1 MSDMTNPHDRL
12 IRETLQNKEDAI
24 SFFKNSLPE
33 KVIELLDL
41 KRLELTQSSFISEN
55 LKEEQ
60 TDLLFQIP
68 LKSGKKANVYLL
80 FEHKSYLDDSIFS
93 QLLGYISA
101 IYKSQYRA
109 DKKYSVVIPFV
120 FYHGERTWTLGNS
133 FQNRFVLSKNEEEV
147 FKKYIPDFELE
158 LFDLSKVDLSKLES
172 ITLRVILGVVQKI
185 WEGDTSFLIHL
196 GEVFELLTGLKNE
209 SKRVEIFQK
218 LFLYIF
224 NVRELEPTEIT
235 SLLSHSKI
243 NKDYEDLIMTTAE
256 KLIKKGEIEGEIKG
270 ESKGIIKGKI
280 ETARNMLLDGAS
292 LEYILKITRLT
303 EQELKDHGLL

>member
-1 MSDMTNPHDRL
+1 MTNPHDRL

-33 KVIELLDL
+33 NVIELLDL
-41 KRLELTQSSFISEN
+41 NRLELTQSSFISEN

-101 IYKSQYRA
+101 IYKSQYRV

-147 FKKYIPDFELE
+147 FKKYIPNFELE
-158 LFDLSKVDLSKLES
+158 LFDLSKVDLSRLES
-172 ITLRVILGVVQKI
+172 ISLRVILGVVQKI
-185 WEGDTSFLIHL
+185 WEGDTSFLNHL

-224 NVRELEPTEIT
+224 NVRELEPT

-243 NKDYEDLIMTTAE
+243 SRDYEDLAMTTAE
-256 KLIKKGEIEGEIKG
+256 KLRKEGEIKG
-270 ESKGIIKGKI
+270 LIK
-280 ETARNMLLDGAS
+280 TARNMLLDGAS
-292 LEYILKITRLT
+292 LEYVLKITGLT

>member
-41 KRLELTQSSFISEN
+41 NGLELTQSSFISEN

-68 LKSGKKANVYLL
+68 LKSGKKANIYLL

-101 IYKSQYRA
+101 IYKSQYRV

-133 FQNRFVLSKNEEEV
+133 FQNRFVLSKNEEV

-158 LFDLSKVDLSKLES
+158 LFDLSKVDLSRLES

-185 WEGDTSFLIHL
+185 WEGDTSFLSHL
-196 GEVFELLTGLKNE
+196 GEIFELLTGLKNE

-243 NKDYEDLIMTTAE
+243 SRDYEDLAMTTAE
-256 KLIKKGEIEGEIKG
+256 KLIQKGEM
-270 ESKGIIKGKI
+270 KGKV
-280 ETARNMLLDGAS
+280 ETKIDIARNMLLDGAS
-292 LEYILKITRLT
+292 LEYVLKITGLT
-303 EQELKDHGLL
+303 EQELKDYGVA

>member
-1 MSDMTNPHDRL
+1 MTNPHDRL

-33 KVIELLDL
+33 AVIELLDL
-41 KRLELTQSSFISEN
+41 NGLELTQSSFISES

-101 IYKSQYRA
+101 IYKSQYKV

-224 NVRELEPTEIT
+224 NVREIEPTEIT

-243 NKDYEDLIMTTAE
+243 SRDYEDLIMTTAE
-256 KLIKKGEIEGEIKG
+256 KLIKKGEFKN
-270 ESKGIIKGKI
+270 KI
-280 ETARNMLLDGAS
+280 ETARNMLLKGAS
-292 LEYILKITRLT
+292 LEFILSVTGLT
-303 EQELKDHGLL
+303 EQELKDHGVI

>member
-1 MSDMTNPHDRL
+1 MTNPHDRL
-12 IRETLQNKEDAI
+12 IRETLQDKEDAI

-41 KRLELTQSSFISEN
+41 NRLELTQSSFISEN

-80 FEHKSYLDDSIFS
+80 FEHKSYLDEAVFS

-101 IYKSQYRA
+101 IYKSQFKT
-109 DKKYSVVIPFV
+109 DKRYSVVIPFV
-120 FYHGERTWTLGNS
+120 FYHGERSWTLGNS
-133 FQNRFVLSKNEEEV
+133 FQDRFILSKNEEEV

-158 LFDLSKVDLSKLES
+158 LFDLSKVDLNRLES

-185 WEGDTSFLIHL
+185 WEGDASFLGYL
-196 GEVFELLTGLKNE
+196 GGVFELLTGLKNE

-224 NVRELEPTEIT
+224 NVRELKPTEIT
-235 SLLSHSKI
+235 NLLSHSRY
-243 NKDYEDLIMTTAE
+243 NREYEDLAMTTAE
-256 KLIKKGEIEGEIKG
+256 KLKKEGE
-270 ESKGIIKGKI
+270 IKGKI
-280 ETARNMLLDGAS
+280 ETARNMLLNGAS
-292 LEYILKITRLT
+292 LEFVLKVTGFT
-303 EQELKDHGLL
+303 EQELKDHGVI

>member
-1 MSDMTNPHDRL
+1 MTNPHDRL

>member
-1 MSDMTNPHDRL
+1 MTNPHDRL

-33 KVIELLDL
+33 VVIELLDL

-101 IYKSQYRA
+101 IYKSQYRV
-109 DKKYSVVIPFV
+109 DKKYSVVVPFV
-120 FYHGERTWTLGNS
+120 FYHGERNWTLGNS
-133 FQNRFVLSKNEEEV
+133 FQDRFVLSKNEEEV
-147 FKKYIPDFELE
+147 FKKYIPDLELE

-172 ITLRVILGVVQKI
+172 ISLRVILGVVQRI
-185 WEGDTSFLIHL
+185 WEGDTSFLSHL

-256 KLIKKGEIEGEIKG
+256 KLIKKGEIKGEIKG
-270 ESKGIIKGKI
+270 LIK
-280 ETARNMLLDGAS
+280 TARNMLLDGAS
-292 LEYILKITRLT
+292 LEYVLKITGLT
-303 EQELKDHGLL
+303 EQELKNHGLL

>member
-1 MSDMTNPHDRL
+1 MTNPHDRL
-12 IRETLQNKEDAI
+12 IRETLQDKEDAI

-41 KRLELTQSSFISEN
+41 NRLELTQSSFISEN

-80 FEHKSYLDDSIFS
+80 FEHKSYLDEAVFS

-101 IYKSQYRA
+101 IYKSQFKT
-109 DKKYSVVIPFV
+109 DKRYSVVIPFV

-133 FQNRFVLSKNEEEV
+133 FQDRFILSKNEEEV

-158 LFDLSKVDLSKLES
+158 LFDLSKVDLNRLES

-185 WEGDTSFLIHL
+185 WEGDASFLGYL
-196 GEVFELLTGLKNE
+196 GGVFELLTGLKNE

-224 NVRELEPTEIT
+224 NVRELKPTEIT
-235 SLLSHSKI
+235 NLLSHSRY
-243 NKDYEDLIMTTAE
+243 NREYEDLAMTTAE
-256 KLIKKGEIEGEIKG
+256 KLKKEGE
-270 ESKGIIKGKI
+270 IKGKI
-280 ETARNMLLDGAS
+280 ETARNMLLNGAS
-292 LEYILKITRLT
+292 LEFVLKVTGFT
-303 EQELKDHGLL
+303 EQELKDHGVI

>member
-1 MSDMTNPHDRL
+1 MTNPHDRL

-41 KRLELTQSSFISEN
+41 NRLELTQSSFISEN

-68 LKSGKKANVYLL
+68 LKSGKKANIYLL

-101 IYKSQYRA
+101 IYKSLYRA

-133 FQNRFVLSKNEEEV
+133 FQNRFILSKNEEV

-158 LFDLSKVDLSKLES
+158 LFDLSKVDLSRLES

-185 WEGDTSFLIHL
+185 WEGDTSFLSHL

-224 NVRELEPTEIT
+224 NVREIEPTEIT
-235 SLLSHSKI
+235 SLLSHSRY
-243 NKDYEDLIMTTAE
+243 NREYEDLAMTTAE
-256 KLIKKGEIEGEIKG
+256 KLRKEGEIKG
-270 ESKGIIKGKI
+270 EIKGKIKGKI
-280 ETARNMLLDGAS
+280 EDA
-292 LEYILKITRLT
+292 KIMFKEGFELNVVLRITGLT
-303 EQELKDHGLL
+303 EQELKDHGVI

>member
-1 MSDMTNPHDRL
+1 M
-12 IRETLQNKEDAI
+12 
-24 SFFKNSLPE
+24 
-33 KVIELLDL
+33 ELLDL
-41 KRLELTQSSFISEN
+41 NRLELTQSSFISEN

-80 FEHKSYLDDSIFS
+80 FEHKSYLDEAVFS

-101 IYKSQYRA
+101 IYKSQFKT
-109 DKKYSVVIPFV
+109 DKRYSVVIPFV

-133 FQNRFVLSKNEEEV
+133 FQDRFILSKNEEEV

-158 LFDLSKVDLSKLES
+158 LFDLSKVDLNRLES

-185 WEGDTSFLIHL
+185 WEGDSSFLGYL

-224 NVRELEPTEIT
+224 NVREIEPTEIT
-235 SLLSHSKI
+235 SLLSHSRY
-243 NKDYEDLIMTTAE
+243 NREYEDLAMTTAE
-256 KLIKKGEIEGEIKG
+256 KLIQKGEM
-270 ESKGIIKGKI
+270 KGKV
-280 ETARNMLLDGAS
+280 ETKIDIARSMLLDGAS
-292 LEYILKITRLT
+292 LEYVLKITRLT

>member
-41 KRLELTQSSFISEN
+41 KSLELTQSSFISEN

-68 LKSGKKANVYLL
+68 LKSGKKANIYLL
-80 FEHKSYLDDSIFS
+80 FEHKSYLDDSVFS

-101 IYKSQYRA
+101 IYKSQYRV

-133 FQNRFVLSKNEEEV
+133 FQNRFILSKNEEEV

-158 LFDLSKVDLSKLES
+158 LFDLSKVDLSRLES

-185 WEGDTSFLIHL
+185 WEGDTSFLNHL

-224 NVRELEPTEIT
+224 NVREIEPTEIT

-243 NKDYEDLIMTTAE
+243 SRDYEDLAMTTAE
-256 KLIKKGEIEGEIKG
+256 KLRKEGEIKG
-270 ESKGIIKGKI
+270 LIK
-280 ETARNMLLDGAS
+280 TARNMLLKGAS
-292 LEYILKITRLT
+292 LEFILSVTGLT
-303 EQELKDHGLL
+303 EQELKDHGVI

>member
-1 MSDMTNPHDRL
+1 M
-12 IRETLQNKEDAI
+12 

-41 KRLELTQSSFISEN
+41 NGLELTQSSFISEN

-68 LKSGKKANVYLL
+68 LKSGKKANIYLL
-80 FEHKSYLDDSIFS
+80 FEHKSYLDEAVFS

-101 IYKSQYRA
+101 IYKSQYRT
-109 DKKYSVVIPFV
+109 DKRYSVVIPFV

-133 FQNRFVLSKNEEEV
+133 FQDRFILSKNEEEV

-158 LFDLSKVDLSKLES
+158 LFDLSKVDLNRLES

-185 WEGDTSFLIHL
+185 WEGDSSFLGYL

-218 LFLYIF
+218 LFLYIY
-224 NVRELEPTEIT
+224 NLREFKPTEIT
-235 SLLSHSKI
+235 SLLSHSRY
-243 NKDYEDLIMTTAE
+243 NREYEDLIMTTAE
-256 KLIKKGEIEGEIKG
+256 KLRKEGKVE
-270 ESKGIIKGKI
+270 GKI
-280 ETARNMLLDGAS
+280 EDAKNMLLNGAS
-292 LEYILKITRLT
+292 LEFVLKVTGFT
-303 EQELKDHGLL
+303 EQELKDHGVI

>member
-12 IRETLQNKEDAI
+12 IRETLQDKEDAI

-41 KRLELTQSSFISEN
+41 NGLELTQSSFISEN

-80 FEHKSYLDDSIFS
+80 FEHKSYLDEAVFS

-101 IYKSQYRA
+101 IYKSQFKT
-109 DKKYSVVIPFV
+109 DKRYSVVIPFV

-133 FQNRFVLSKNEEEV
+133 FQDRFILSKNEEEV

-158 LFDLSKVDLSKLES
+158 LFDLSKVDLNRLES

-185 WEGDTSFLIHL
+185 WEGDASFLGYL

-224 NVRELEPTEIT
+224 NVRELKPTEIT
-235 SLLSHSKI
+235 NLLSHSRY
-243 NKDYEDLIMTTAE
+243 NREYEDLAMTTAE
-256 KLIKKGEIEGEIKG
+256 KLKKEGE
-270 ESKGIIKGKI
+270 IKGKI
-280 ETARNMLLDGAS
+280 ETARNMLLNGAS
-292 LEYILKITRLT
+292 LEFVLKVTGFT
-303 EQELKDHGLL
+303 EQELKDHGVI

>member
-1 MSDMTNPHDRL
+1 MTNPHDRL
-12 IRETLQNKEDAI
+12 IRETLQDKEDAI

-41 KRLELTQSSFISEN
+41 NRLELTQSSFISEN

-101 IYKSQYRA
+101 IYKSQYKV

-120 FYHGERTWTLGNS
+120 FYHGERSWTLGNS
-133 FQNRFVLSKNEEEV
+133 FQNRFILSKNEEEV

-185 WEGDTSFLIHL
+185 WEGDTSFLSHL

-243 NKDYEDLIMTTAE
+243 SRDYEDLIMTTAE
-256 KLIKKGEIEGEIKG
+256 KLRKEGEIKG
-270 ESKGIIKGKI
+270 LIK
-280 ETARNMLLDGAS
+280 TARNMLLKGAS
-292 LEYILKITRLT
+292 LEFILSVTGLT
-303 EQELKDHGLL
+303 EQELKDHGVI

>member
-1 MSDMTNPHDRL
+1 MTNPHDRL

-33 KVIELLDL
+33 NVIELLDL
-41 KRLELTQSSFISEN
+41 NRLELTQSSFISEN

-101 IYKSQYRA
+101 IYKSQYRV

-120 FYHGERTWTLGNS
+120 FYHGERIWTLGNS
-133 FQNRFVLSKNEEEV
+133 FQNRFILSKNEEEV

-158 LFDLSKVDLSKLES
+158 LFDLSKVDLSRLES
-172 ITLRVILGVVQKI
+172 ISLRVILGVVQKI
-185 WEGDTSFLIHL
+185 WEGDTSFLNHL

-224 NVRELEPTEIT
+224 NVRELEPT

-243 NKDYEDLIMTTAE
+243 SRDYEDLAMTTAE
-256 KLIKKGEIEGEIKG
+256 KLRKEGEIKG
-270 ESKGIIKGKI
+270 LIK
-280 ETARNMLLDGAS
+280 TARNMLLDGAS
-292 LEYILKITRLT
+292 LEYVLKITGLT

>member
-1 MSDMTNPHDRL
+1 M
-12 IRETLQNKEDAI
+12 

-41 KRLELTQSSFISEN
+41 NRLELTQSSFISEN

-80 FEHKSYLDDSIFS
+80 FEHKSYLDEAVFS

-101 IYKSQYRA
+101 IYKSQYKT
-109 DKKYSVVIPFV
+109 DKRYSVVIPFV
-120 FYHGERTWTLGNS
+120 FYHGERSWTLGNS
-133 FQNRFVLSKNEEEV
+133 FQDRFILSKNEEEV

-158 LFDLSKVDLSKLES
+158 LFDLSKVDLNRLES

-185 WEGDTSFLIHL
+185 WEGDTLFLSHL

-224 NVRELEPTEIT
+224 NVREIEPTEIT
-235 SLLSHSKI
+235 SLLSHSRY
-243 NKDYEDLIMTTAE
+243 NREYEDLAMTTAE
-256 KLIKKGEIEGEIKG
+256 KLIKKGKFEGKL
-270 ESKGIIKGKI
+270 
-280 ETARNMLLDGAS
+280 ETARNMLLKGSS
-292 LEYILKITRLT
+292 LEFVLSVTGLT
-303 EQELKDHGLL
+303 EQELKDHGVI

>member
-1 MSDMTNPHDRL
+1 MTNPHDRL
-12 IRETLQNKEDAI
+12 IRETLQDKEDAI

-41 KRLELTQSSFISEN
+41 NGLELTQSSFISEN

-68 LKSGKKANVYLL
+68 LKSGKKANIYLL
-80 FEHKSYLDDSIFS
+80 FEHKSYLDEAVFS

-101 IYKSQYRA
+101 IYKSQYRT
-109 DKKYSVVIPFV
+109 DKRYSVVIPFV

-133 FQNRFVLSKNEEEV
+133 FQDRFILSKNEEEV

-158 LFDLSKVDLSKLES
+158 LFDLSKVDLNRLES

-185 WEGDTSFLIHL
+185 WEGDSSFLGYL

-218 LFLYIF
+218 LFLYIY
-224 NVRELEPTEIT
+224 NLREFKPTEIT
-235 SLLSHSKI
+235 SLLSHSRY
-243 NKDYEDLIMTTAE
+243 NREYEDLIMTTAE
-256 KLIKKGEIEGEIKG
+256 KLRKEGKVE
-270 ESKGIIKGKI
+270 GKI
-280 ETARNMLLDGAS
+280 EDAKNMLLNGAS
-292 LEYILKITRLT
+292 LEFVLKVTGFT
-303 EQELKDHGLL
+303 EQELKDHGVI

>member
-1 MSDMTNPHDRL
+1 MTNPHDRL

-33 KVIELLDL
+33 AVIELLDL
-41 KRLELTQSSFISEN
+41 NGLELTQSSFISEN

-101 IYKSQYRA
+101 IYKSQYKV

-133 FQNRFVLSKNEEEV
+133 FQNRFILSKNEEEV
-147 FKKYIPDFELE
+147 FKKHIPDFELE

-224 NVRELEPTEIT
+224 NVREIEPTEIT
-235 SLLSHSKI
+235 SLLSHSRI
-243 NKDYEDLIMTTAE
+243 SRDYEDLIMTTAE
-256 KLIKKGEIEGEIKG
+256 KLIQKGKIEGEIKG